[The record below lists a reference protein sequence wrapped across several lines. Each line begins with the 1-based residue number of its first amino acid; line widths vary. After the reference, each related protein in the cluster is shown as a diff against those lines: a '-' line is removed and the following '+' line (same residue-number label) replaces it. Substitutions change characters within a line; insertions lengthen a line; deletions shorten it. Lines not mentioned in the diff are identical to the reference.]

1 MMSRHPNR
9 YLVRALLVLALVL
22 PAQAHALPIVFQA
35 TGTTA
40 PGIQATV
47 DAFRASLGD
56 NNGSTAGPLDEGRR
70 EINWDGGG
78 VATPSV
84 VGTPFSGFQDSRG
97 ALMTTPG
104 SGFIQADPDDLASQ
118 FANASYEIT
127 FDAFSPLRLF
137 VPIGSNV
144 TDVTFSVPGTNGT
157 VPATVSAFGA
167 VFSDV
172 DSDAT
177 TMQLFG
183 PGDTPL
189 GTFAV
194 PSLIGDATFS
204 FLGVLFDV
212 EQIARVRI
220 TTGNAALGVPIDGA
234 GGADVVVMDDFI
246 YAEPVPEPGPIALL
260 AFGVAGLAI
269 AGPGRSRRAR

>member
-1 MMSRHPNR
+1 MSGSARR
-9 YLVRALLVLALVL
+9 FLLRAFLVSTLALPAPADALSIVFSAAGAL
-22 PAQAHALPIVFQA
+22 PAN
-35 TGTTA
+35 
-40 PGIQATV
+40 IQPTV
-47 DAFRASLGD
+47 DAFRSSLGD
-56 NNGSTAGPLDEGRR
+56 NNGNDPGPLDDGRR

-84 VGTPFSGFQDSRG
+84 VGTPFTGFQDTRG

-104 SGFIQADPDDLASQ
+104 SGFVQADPDDLGMQ
-118 FANASYEIT
+118 FGNITYGIT
-127 FDAFSPLRLF
+127 FQAFSAQRLF

-189 GTFAV
+189 GSFTV
-194 PSLIGDATFS
+194 PGLVGDATLS
-204 FLGVLFDV
+204 FLGILFTEG

-234 GGADVVVMDDFI
+234 GGADLVVMDDFI
-246 YAEPVPEPGPIALL
+246 YAEPIPEPGTVALVAL
-260 AFGVAGLAI
+260 GVAGLAI
-269 AGPGRSRRAR
+269 ARPGARVR